1 MQLKPVLLI
10 LSLAACEKYTDATS
24 PCFGKDG
31 KPVVARGS
39 ISYLSFAASSGKDC
53 SFLEIEG
60 LQ

>member
-31 KPVVARGS
+31 KPAVTRGS
-39 ISYLSFAASSGKDC
+39 TSYLSFAAFPAKDC
-53 SFLEIEG
+53 SFVEIEG